1 MLKRFFL
8 SEEKVAKYNFK
19 SKAQLHE
26 NCFFLMILNVFLQ
39 CRRQIFMSL
48 SFFAEQVILDL
59 ICTKSLL

>member
-26 NCFFLMILNVFLQ
+26 NLFFLIKLN
-39 CRRQIFMSL
+39 IFCN
-48 SFFAEQVILDL
+48 AEDRF
-59 ICTKSLL
+59 S

>member
-26 NCFFLMILNVFLQ
+26 NCFFLMKLNVFMQ

-48 SFFAEQVILDL
+48 SFLQS
-59 ICTKSLL
+59 KSF